1 MLEGSSWDFEEE
13 EKSCNNC
20 HKKVILKSVRCIL
33 WIKIAYVNYYK
44 SRLLMLIIINQDCFS
59 WLLLTKIDLEDLS
72 RDELIQKIISLEV
85 HVQQLR

>member
-1 MLEGSSWDFEEE
+1 
-13 EKSCNNC
+13 
-20 HKKVILKSVRCIL
+20 
-33 WIKIAYVNYYK
+33 
-44 SRLLMLIIINQDCFS
+44 MLIIINQDCFS